1 MAKMWFTFKDVD
13 SREMGVYLVE
23 PLEIPA
29 AERQMRFEEVPGRAG
44 ALAIDQGG
52 YLDVDATLEAY
63 MRDGAQMSAV
73 RAWMQGA
80 GELILSTDATR
91 YYKARVV
98 GEVETPRSGRG
109 LSSRGLTVPLR
120 VSPFRYHVPASGESG
135 DDVPLDGNPDT
146 VTNPGT
152 YKSAPRLTIEGTGTA
167 VLTIG
172 TQIVEID
179 DLGGG
184 IIIDSELGECFNL
197 DETQLKNSVVT
208 LMDDDFPTLA
218 PGANIIS
225 WTGTGVTKVTVTPRW
240 RDL

>member
-1 MAKMWFTFKDVD
+1 MARLWFTFKGVD

-44 ALAIDQGG
+44 ALVIDQGG

-152 YKSAPRLTIEGTGTA
+152 YESAPRIKITGTGTA

-172 TQIVEID
+172 TQIVEVD

-184 IIIDSELGECFNL
+184 VILDSELGECFNL

-225 WTGTGVTKVTVTPRW
+225 WTGTGVTGITITPRW